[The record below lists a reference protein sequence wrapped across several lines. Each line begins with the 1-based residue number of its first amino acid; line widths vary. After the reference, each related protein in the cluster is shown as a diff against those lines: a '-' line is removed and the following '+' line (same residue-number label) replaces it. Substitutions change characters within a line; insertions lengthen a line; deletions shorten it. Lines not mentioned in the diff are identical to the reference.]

1 MQLTYRKLTMVVAF
15 ATSIASPG
23 LAQAQTMSSHNPA
36 VKSSAPAPVA
46 APAHGATSFTRSQA
60 RGRLAK
66 AGFTNVSHLT
76 KDPSG
81 AWMAFAM
88 KGGQKVNVALDY
100 KGNVTTR

>member
-1 MQLTYRKLTMVVAF
+1 MPMKDGILPFLVAC
-15 ATSIASPG
+15 ATSMVAPG
-23 LAQAQTMSSHNPA
+23 LVHAQTTSSHNPA

-46 APAHGATSFTRSQA
+46 APAHGATSFTRNQA

-66 AGFTNVSHLT
+66 AGFTNISHLT

-81 AWMAFAM
+81 AWMATAM